1 MTALTESRYTRHREG
16 TVTAHKVKGSTQ
28 IFKGGIVCAD
38 STGHAVPG
46 SDTAGQTFIGVAIED
61 ADNSSGSDG
70 DVNVRVM
77 ARGVFSFAKGGSI
90 TQADLGQPLYIVD
103 DQTVAVV
110 STVTNDIQAGRL
122 EGFDGTDV
130 WLRIDLH

>member
-1 MTALTESRYTRHREG
+1 MTALTQSRYTRHREG
-16 TVTAHKVKGSTQ
+16 TVTAHAVKGAVR
-28 IFKGGIVCAD
+28 IHKGGLVCAD
-38 STGHAVPG
+38 ATGYAVPG
-46 SDTAGQTFIGVAIED
+46 SDSLGQTFIGVAIED
-61 ADNSSGSDG
+61 ADNTDG
-70 DVNVRVM
+70 ADGALSVRVM
-77 ARGVFSFAKGGSI
+77 ARGVFSFARGGSI

-122 EGFDGTDV
+122 EGFDGNDV

>member
-1 MTALTESRYTRHREG
+1 M
-16 TVTAHKVKGSTQ
+16 
-28 IFKGGIVCAD
+28 
-38 STGHAVPG
+38 
-46 SDTAGQTFIGVAIED
+46 AIED
-61 ADNSSGSDG
+61 ADNTDG
-70 DVNVRVM
+70 ADGALSVRVM
-77 ARGVFSFAKGGSI
+77 ARGVFSFARGGSI